1 MEKFI
6 EVYDDFIPKFL
17 ADEVESFC
25 INSGEIGF
33 QFIPNVTGLDQSK
46 HLPGMSHL
54 FYTDNGKVSE
64 YSSFLT
70 QILYYFSFKK
80 NITIHEIIAAR
91 IFLTFPFPSPFPLHI
106 HTDKKFPHWVCLY
119 YINDSEGD
127 TVFFDDNKKE
137 IKRISPKK
145 GRIIFFNGNQLH
157 SGSYPTNTPR
167 FILNFNFNGKINLI

>member
-1 MEKFI
+1 MKKFI

-17 ADEVESFC
+17 VDEVENFC

-46 HLPGMSHL
+46 HLPGMSRL
-54 FYTDNGKVSE
+54 FYTDDGKVSE
-64 YSSFLT
+64 YSSFLS

-91 IFLTFPFPSPFPLHI
+91 
-106 HTDKKFPHWVCLY
+106 Y

-137 IKRISPKK
+137 IKRVSPKK
-145 GRIIFFNGNQLH
+145 GRIVFFNGNQLH